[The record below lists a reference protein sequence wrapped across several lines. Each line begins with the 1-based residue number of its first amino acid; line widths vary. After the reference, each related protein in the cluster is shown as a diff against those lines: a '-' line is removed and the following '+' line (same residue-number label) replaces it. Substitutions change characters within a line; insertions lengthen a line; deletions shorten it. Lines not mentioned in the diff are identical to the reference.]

1 MEGGLKY
8 TIEICLCYRRIY
20 KMLEIESKKLKGT
33 YRCQFYHDHEKL
45 IAGLD
50 EGKNS
55 SLIYQKS
62 VAIKKAIND
71 MLFQKKTEDEALV
84 ELKEAFDKVGYATP
98 ETERRHLEES
108 WRQIL
113 RYVHSETRHP
123 ECLIRK
129 TVSPFQLMNISFKA
143 DYLFSGYK
151 TYVRKTKVGRKV
163 ETYHTTEPYV
173 EVVRMRPGKPDVSM
187 GSKRKDKGVMTCLEL
202 YCMLMY
208 AKEVAETMTF
218 PRNEKIINVEAS
230 YYYLRRNGDKVEDI
244 REDDFF
250 DNKSKNILTLSDV
263 YYTADPSR
271 KTEIDANFKKEF
283 LEFLQSQECDPENC
297 EHCTL
302 NAVCNFTKPPEYI
315 EKELTQ
321 KSLDSISLTE
331 AQEKVIGF
339 RKGFA
344 RVNAGAGAGKTM
356 CVALRTAFLL
366 SEGVDPA
373 KICLLTFTNTG
384 AAEMKERIGLYCED
398 FGLNINLDTLT
409 VTTFNSFGDKIIH
422 KNYEELGFEK
432 EPRLI
437 DDIEQ
442 SKIVAEMLKDNVVA
456 DLDYRNF
463 NMNMPFVKGALPT
476 AKKAFEIIKRENL
489 SNESDVDILWEK
501 MKNESYDIVKTAAAA
516 LIELYGE
523 YDDRLRER
531 SLIEYADQELLI
543 FELLKKNPFY
553 FEDYGFEHIIVDE
566 FQDTSQLQFE
576 ILKNIINSSLEFKSF
591 LVVGDDSQSIFG
603 FRGSN
608 PQFIIEFEEKLGERV
623 QDFYLLENHRST
635 KSIIDFANK
644 INSLNKNR
652 VVKDLIPTRE
662 KGESVIVEAFE
673 KKNEEEDHIVSIIKE
688 KIDEG
693 HPLEDIAY
701 IASTRSQLLKMGTRL
716 TEEGIQWIMLNPE
729 PMFSNSRI
737 EGALSLARYLAD
749 NTATKDLFVYLNAVN
764 NSEILEKKTD
774 EEILSF
780 IEKQKTA
787 LSSFYSDVDD
797 TVKRN
802 WLINYLEY
810 LKGHKEVSDEVYEA
824 FLKKVLVWD
833 TYEEMLEYMLD
844 FRVYGE
850 REAAKRCKD
859 YPGVVLTTAHSSKG
873 MEWPIVIDE
882 ISKYHDKN
890 LRDEKDIEEKRR
902 LFFVSATRARDELYV
917 VAQRYAYGSK
927 GNGKSIPDTRVQNI
941 FLREAVWAVEEK

>member
-1 MEGGLKY
+1 
-8 TIEICLCYRRIY
+8 
-20 KMLEIESKKLKGT
+20 
-33 YRCQFYHDHEKL
+33 
-45 IAGLD
+45 
-50 EGKNS
+50 
-55 SLIYQKS
+55 
-62 VAIKKAIND
+62 
-71 MLFQKKTEDEALV
+71 
-84 ELKEAFDKVGYATP
+84 
-98 ETERRHLEES
+98 
-108 WRQIL
+108 
-113 RYVHSETRHP
+113 
-123 ECLIRK
+123 
-129 TVSPFQLMNISFKA
+129 
-143 DYLFSGYK
+143 
-151 TYVRKTKVGRKV
+151 
-163 ETYHTTEPYV
+163 
-173 EVVRMRPGKPDVSM
+173 
-187 GSKRKDKGVMTCLEL
+187 
-202 YCMLMY
+202 MLMY
-208 AKEVAETMTF
+208 AKEVAETMAF
-218 PRNEKIINVEAS
+218 LRDEKVINVEAS

-250 DNKSKNILTLSDV
+250 DNKSKNVLTLSDV
-263 YYTADPSR
+263 YYTADPNR
-271 KTEIDANFKKEF
+271 KTEVDANFKKEF
-283 LEFLQSQECDPENC
+283 LEFFQSQECDPESC

-489 SNESDVDILWEK
+489 SNESDVDVLWEK
-501 MKNESYDIVKTAAAA
+501 MKNESYDIAKTAAAA

-523 YDDRLRER
+523 YDDQLRER

-635 KSIIDFANK
+635 KSIIDFAKK

-774 EEILSF
+774 EEIL
-780 IEKQKTA
+780 
-787 LSSFYSDVDD
+787 
-797 TVKRN
+797 
-802 WLINYLEY
+802 
-810 LKGHKEVSDEVYEA
+810 
-824 FLKKVLVWD
+824 
-833 TYEEMLEYMLD
+833 
-844 FRVYGE
+844 
-850 REAAKRCKD
+850 
-859 YPGVVLTTAHSSKG
+859 
-873 MEWPIVIDE
+873 
-882 ISKYHDKN
+882 
-890 LRDEKDIEEKRR
+890 
-902 LFFVSATRARDELYV
+902 
-917 VAQRYAYGSK
+917 
-927 GNGKSIPDTRVQNI
+927 
-941 FLREAVWAVEEK
+941 

>member
-1 MEGGLKY
+1 
-8 TIEICLCYRRIY
+8 
-20 KMLEIESKKLKGT
+20 
-33 YRCQFYHDHEKL
+33 
-45 IAGLD
+45 
-50 EGKNS
+50 
-55 SLIYQKS
+55 
-62 VAIKKAIND
+62 
-71 MLFQKKTEDEALV
+71 
-84 ELKEAFDKVGYATP
+84 
-98 ETERRHLEES
+98 
-108 WRQIL
+108 
-113 RYVHSETRHP
+113 
-123 ECLIRK
+123 
-129 TVSPFQLMNISFKA
+129 
-143 DYLFSGYK
+143 
-151 TYVRKTKVGRKV
+151 
-163 ETYHTTEPYV
+163 
-173 EVVRMRPGKPDVSM
+173 
-187 GSKRKDKGVMTCLEL
+187 
-202 YCMLMY
+202 
-208 AKEVAETMTF
+208 
-218 PRNEKIINVEAS
+218 
-230 YYYLRRNGDKVEDI
+230 
-244 REDDFF
+244 
-250 DNKSKNILTLSDV
+250 
-263 YYTADPSR
+263 
-271 KTEIDANFKKEF
+271 
-283 LEFLQSQECDPENC
+283 
-297 EHCTL
+297 
-302 NAVCNFTKPPEYI
+302 
-315 EKELTQ
+315 
-321 KSLDSISLTE
+321 
-331 AQEKVIGF
+331 
-339 RKGFA
+339 
-344 RVNAGAGAGKTM
+344 M

-489 SNESDVDILWEK
+489 SNESDVDVLWEK
-501 MKNESYDIVKTAAAA
+501 MKNESYDIAKTAAAA

-523 YDDRLRER
+523 YDDQLRER

-716 TEEGIQWIMLNPE
+716 TEEGIQWIIQLR
-729 PMFSNSRI
+729 RI
-737 EGALSLARYLAD
+737 C
-749 NTATKDLFVYLNAVN
+749 LF
-764 NSEILEKKTD
+764 I
-774 EEILSF
+774 
-780 IEKQKTA
+780 
-787 LSSFYSDVDD
+787 
-797 TVKRN
+797 
-802 WLINYLEY
+802 
-810 LKGHKEVSDEVYEA
+810 
-824 FLKKVLVWD
+824 
-833 TYEEMLEYMLD
+833 
-844 FRVYGE
+844 
-850 REAAKRCKD
+850 
-859 YPGVVLTTAHSSKG
+859 
-873 MEWPIVIDE
+873 
-882 ISKYHDKN
+882 
-890 LRDEKDIEEKRR
+890 
-902 LFFVSATRARDELYV
+902 
-917 VAQRYAYGSK
+917 
-927 GNGKSIPDTRVQNI
+927 
-941 FLREAVWAVEEK
+941 

>member
-1 MEGGLKY
+1 
-8 TIEICLCYRRIY
+8 
-20 KMLEIESKKLKGT
+20 MLEIESKKLKGT

-113 RYVHSETRHP
+113 RYVHSETRQP
-123 ECLIRK
+123 EHLARK
-129 TVSPFQLMNISFKA
+129 MVSPFQLMNVSFKA

-151 TYVRKTKVGRKV
+151 AYVRKTKVGRKV

-173 EVVRMRPGKPDVSM
+173 EVVRIRPGKPDVSK
-187 GSKRKDKGVMTCLEL
+187 GSKKKDKGVMTCLEL

-208 AKEVAETMTF
+208 AKEVAETMAF
-218 PRNEKIINVEAS
+218 LRDEKVINVEAS

-250 DNKSKNILTLSDV
+250 DNKSKNVLTFSDV
-263 YYTADPSR
+263 YYTADPNR
-271 KTEIDANFKKEF
+271 KTEVDANFKKEF
-283 LEFLQSQECDPENC
+283 LEFFQSQECDPESC

-489 SNESDVDILWEK
+489 SNESDVDVLWEK
-501 MKNESYDIVKTAAAA
+501 MKNESYDIAKTAAAA

-523 YDDRLRER
+523 YDDQLRER
-531 SLIEYADQELLI
+531 SLIEYSAAEL
-543 FELLKKNPFY
+543 
-553 FEDYGFEHIIVDE
+553 
-566 FQDTSQLQFE
+566 
-576 ILKNIINSSLEFKSF
+576 
-591 LVVGDDSQSIFG
+591 
-603 FRGSN
+603 
-608 PQFIIEFEEKLGERV
+608 
-623 QDFYLLENHRST
+623 
-635 KSIIDFANK
+635 
-644 INSLNKNR
+644 
-652 VVKDLIPTRE
+652 
-662 KGESVIVEAFE
+662 
-673 KKNEEEDHIVSIIKE
+673 
-688 KIDEG
+688 
-693 HPLEDIAY
+693 
-701 IASTRSQLLKMGTRL
+701 L
-716 TEEGIQWIMLNPE
+716 TEE
-729 PMFSNSRI
+729 
-737 EGALSLARYLAD
+737 LAD
-749 NTATKDLFVYLNAVN
+749 AYLQVAAGNREIPATV
-764 NSEILEKKTD
+764 EKAAK
-774 EEILSF
+774 
-780 IEKQKTA
+780 
-787 LSSFYSDVDD
+787 Y
-797 TVKRN
+797 
-802 WLINYLEY
+802 EY
-810 LKGHKEVSDEVYEA
+810 LRAKASSVSIVQEESCLVEWIKNGGVMCFNEMNMAEANFFASFTNQLTDNTGFIDIPGYGH
-824 FLKKVLVWD
+824 
-833 TYEEMLEYMLD
+833 LEINPDCILI
-844 FRVYGE
+844 GTQN
-850 REAAKRCKD
+850 AD
-859 YPGVVLTTAHSSKG
+859 YTGVC
-873 MEWPIVIDE
+873 EQND
-882 ISKYHDKN
+882 
-890 LRDEKDIEEKRR
+890 
-902 LFFVSATRARDELYV
+902 ATMSRFGCIQFPYP
-917 VAQRYAYGSK
+917 
-927 GNGKSIPDTRVQNI
+927 KSIKAQ
-941 FLREAVWAVEEK
+941 LEATVGKDRLDV